1 MEFMSNRAY
10 LGVWCEDFPEEIML
24 ERFGKILDTVPFS
37 ASRPGFTHL
46 TIRAVDLAEQ
56 PILEQDLRGFPLDA
70 RGIVEIAQN
79 HLNRDCSYEVAAYWD
94 LWTFDSQSA
103 KSQLE
108 PQALALICQGTEF
121 NEGAW
126 RESGHFEVDFGFEH
140 FFTGHAGLLGF
151 RGAKKIPPE
160 SAEEERFLTA
170 MAWPE
175 ILHAYQDKTRENIR
189 KVFAWVRAIEKAIPA
204 AQIKLWSEGEENFEA
219 RLEEILASR

>member
-1 MEFMSNRAY
+1 MSNRAY
-10 LGVWCEDFPEEIML
+10 LGVWCHDFPEALIL
-24 ERFGKILDTVPFS
+24 ERFGKMLGTVPFS
-37 ASRPGFTHL
+37 ISRTGFTHL

-70 RGIVEIAQN
+70 RGIVEIAQS
-79 HLNRDCSYEVAAYWD
+79 HLNSDCSYEVAAEWD
-94 LWTFDSQSA
+94 LWTFESQTA

-108 PQALALICQGTEF
+108 PQALGIICQGTDF
-121 NEGAW
+121 NDGAW

-175 ILHAYQDKTRENIR
+175 NLHAYQDKTRENIR
-189 KVFAWVRAIEKAIPA
+189 KAFGWVRAIEQAIPA
-204 AQIKLWSEGEENFEA
+204 AQIKLWSEGEDNFEA